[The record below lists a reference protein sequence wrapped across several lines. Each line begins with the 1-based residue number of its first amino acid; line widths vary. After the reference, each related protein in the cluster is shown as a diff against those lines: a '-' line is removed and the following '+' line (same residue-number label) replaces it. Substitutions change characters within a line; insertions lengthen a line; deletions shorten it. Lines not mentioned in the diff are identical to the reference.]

1 LIRKKKKRKRSDMR
15 EILRRIVYYGCGF
28 IAILIFFYVDFSPLV
43 IVYIYEPNKDSHK
56 RERKTAE
63 LLLSEPDQKEFIQ
76 RKQAEIEGTTIT
88 IKGNEWLEI
97 YNYLN
102 LLEKGRSIPEEYKK
116 RLPSDP
122 YPMSVFFF
130 KPEEMPVKKI
140 AHQLKSDNQ
149 VLYLQVVDE
158 NNNQQLQNK
167 DISKTKKYLRLKYQ
181 VYSGDDFGFGGLK
194 GYPRPP
200 TWMLYPYRKY
210 SLFLFLVGLAF
221 YIFLPLKKISPRAI
235 KYPRWR
241 IILGDLAAT
250 ILTFIFFAL
259 PFFIIGCAQQVF
271 SSYIMFSSVFWLIS
285 LIGLYTIKIA
295 LWYSSYQIEIA
306 DDGLKIAD
314 YRRIR
319 NLRFYEIEYFQP
331 VIFKPPKW
339 LIAIAWIS
347 ALSGKG
353 SAGRALLLSSSET
366 GAIAIKLKDG
376 REFYITV
383 TDQMGSTALKGFEK
397 LIDILRRKG
406 IKELEDIKEIRS
418 LGMEVMR

>member
-1 LIRKKKKRKRSDMR
+1 MR

-28 IAILIFFYVDFSPLV
+28 IAIIIFFYVDFSPLV
-43 IVYIYEPNKDSHK
+43 IVDIYEPDRDSQGK
-56 RERKTAE
+56 ARKYAE
-63 LLLSEPDQKEFIQ
+63 SLLSDEDQKGLAKK
-76 RKQAEIEGTTIT
+76 KQAEIERDTIT
-88 IKGNEWLEI
+88 VDSNGWLEI
-97 YNYLN
+97 YNHLN
-102 LLEKGRSIPEEYKK
+102 ALKEGRSIPEEYKK

-122 YPMSVFFF
+122 YPMLVFFF
-130 KPEEMPVKKI
+130 KPVEMPVKKI

-194 GYPRPP
+194 SYPRPP

-210 SLFLFLVGLAF
+210 SLFLFLIGLAF

-259 PFFIIGCAQQVF
+259 PFFVIGSTQQVF

-306 DDGLKIAD
+306 DDGFKIAD

-319 NLRFYEIEYFQP
+319 NLRFDDIEYFQP

-339 LIAIAWIS
+339 LIVIAWIS

-397 LIDILRRKG
+397 IIDILRRKG
-406 IKELEDIKEIRS
+406 IKELEKVKEIRS
-418 LGMEVMR
+418 MGMEVMR